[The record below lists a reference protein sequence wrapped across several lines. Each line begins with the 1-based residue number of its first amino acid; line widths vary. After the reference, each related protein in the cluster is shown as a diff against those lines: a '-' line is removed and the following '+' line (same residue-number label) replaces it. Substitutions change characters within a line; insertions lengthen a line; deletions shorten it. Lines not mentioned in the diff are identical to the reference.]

1 MKQLSMTP
9 ELSARIKAAVGEDVE
24 TEGLAVFECIA
35 LNTNPLPGKGGTIF
49 ESARIPVL
57 TLQQMASS
65 LESGKHIPL
74 ISDHQ
79 LMGEPKGRAFAGELH
94 MGEDG
99 ITPELRILFY
109 LDSTEDRLIT
119 KLNVGTLDE
128 VSVQFLSTQ
137 FICSAC
143 GWDYFGGEALNENFR
158 ERTCANGHTIGTD
171 GVHAQLVGLDKFL
184 ELSLVARGAADNPKI
199 VGRSKSK
206 LQPTSQ
212 QLRLA
217 ASGIEIDGLV
227 CEASTGEETVSTTPL
242 DFNKLTADLVSARV
256 SEGALTASNT
266 ALNSQVATL
275 TTSTETLTASLSA
288 AEADVARLT
297 TELAEAV
304 AKPSNQADY
313 DAAIVFLGEVLTG
326 VLNASGAEVP
336 AELPKT
342 VAELKA
348 EIVKN
353 TSELTAILP
362 VGGVAATLTDDAKPK
377 LVASAYS
384 NRNLGSK

>member
-1 MKQLSMTP
+1 MKQLPMTP
-9 ELSARIKAAVGEDVE
+9 QLSARIKAAVGEDVE

-35 LNTNPLPGKGGTIF
+35 LNTKPLPGKGGSLF
-49 ESARIPVL
+49 ESAKIPVL
-57 TLQQMASS
+57 TLQQMASW
-65 LESGKHIPL
+65 LENGGHIPL

-94 MGEDG
+94 TAEDG
-99 ITPELRILFY
+99 STAELRVLFY
-109 LDSTEDRLIT
+109 LDATEDRLIA
-119 KLNVGTLDE
+119 KLNAGTLDE
-128 VSVQFLSTQ
+128 VSVSFLSTQ
-137 FICSAC
+137 FLCSEC
-143 GWDYFGGEALNENFR
+143 GWDYFSGEALSENFF
-158 ERTCANGHTIGTD
+158 ERTCANGHKIGED
-171 GVHAQLVGLDKFL
+171 GVHAELVGLDKFI

-227 CEASTGEETVSTTPL
+227 CEATTGEEIVSTTP
-242 DFNKLTADLVSARV
+242 DFVKLTTDLVNARV
-256 SEGALTASNT
+256 SEGTLMASNT
-266 ALNSQVATL
+266 ALTSQV
-275 TTSTETLTASLSA
+275 STLTAG
-288 AEADVARLT
+288 AEALQTSLTASEARV
-297 TELAEAV
+297 TELTVDLAAAKEPAANAADYAEAI
-304 AKPSNQADY
+304 A
-313 DAAIVFLGEVLTG
+313 FLGEVLSK
-326 VLNASGAEVP
+326 VLTASGAEVP

-348 EIVKN
+348 DIIKH
-353 TSELTAILP
+353 TSDLTAILP
-362 VGGVAATLTDDAKPK
+362 VGGIAQTQTDEKPK